1 MTNFYN
7 FYRLFCLYGFKILAM
22 FNNVLIM
29 GAHGEG
35 GRGRGVTGD
44 ITPSSTGFKKVNHKN
59 AL

>member
-29 GAHGEG
+29 GAHGG
-35 GRGRGVTGD
+35 GGPGEKGD
-44 ITPSSTGFKKVNHKN
+44 RRHYPLIDKLQKSQT
-59 AL
+59 